1 MSSVLEHFDPIVRA
15 WFEEQVGAPTQAQQ
29 LAWPAIAAGEHVL
42 LTAPTGSG
50 KTLAAFLW
58 AIHQLATGAW
68 EPGATRVVYISPLRA
83 LNNDIQ
89 RNLLGPL
96 EALRAR
102 FEAAGQPWPG
112 IRVLTRSSD
121 TPGSERQRMVRRPPE
136 ILVTTPESLNL
147 LVSSAGGRRML
158 SGCAQVILDEIH
170 AVVGSKRGTHLITAV
185 DRLALLA
192 GEVQRVAL
200 SATVRPVGA
209 VASFVGGFTYQ
220 GTGDAAVYTPRPV
233 AVLQADDPRR
243 MELELRTPDMSRPI
257 SDAQEPAK
265 VFWRRLADEIL
276 PDVQA
281 NRSTLVFANNR
292 RITEKLTRFLNESA
306 GVGAGAAPGSEIAW
320 AHHGSLSRELRL
332 AVEARLKA
340 GELDAIVATNSLE
353 LGIDVGAL
361 DQVVLVQTPPTI
373 ASAVQRLGRA
383 GHQVGAVSRGVL
395 YPLAG
400 RDIVDGAVVCRAAIE
415 GDLEPVCIP
424 RAPLDVLAQILV
436 AMTGQRAWPI
446 DDLFAF
452 VRSSAPYRE
461 LSRKHFD
468 LVLDML
474 AGRYGHA
481 RLREL
486 QPRVIIDGIRG
497 TVTARPGALRLVY
510 LSGGTIPDRGYYK
523 LRHAD
528 TKARI
533 GELDEEF
540 VWERSLG
547 DTFTLGTQTW
557 RVHRITH
564 NDVEVVPV
572 GPDTPPS
579 IIPFWRAEARNRS
592 FHLAE
597 RIGQFLE
604 RADGRLDDPALL
616 RELQRDHH
624 LSEGAAREL
633 VRLLSRQRERTGSSL
648 PHRHHLLVEHFS
660 DPNNSSG
667 SKQVILHTGWGGR
680 INQPLALALVA
691 AWRRRHDAR
700 LQVFHDD
707 HGVLL
712 LLPDAFGTEDLLSL
726 LDFGSVEQLLRDSLG
741 ATGLFGAH
749 FRENAARALLLP
761 RVNLKR
767 RMPLW
772 VLRQRSKKL
781 LEHIAR
787 HPDFPIV
794 LETWRQLL
802 QDEMDLPGLAERL
815 EELRAGEIHVSEC
828 VTSSASPFCDGL
840 TWRATNKY
848 MYDDDTP
855 ELPSG
860 GASLRGDLLRE
871 LVQSP
876 GLRPRV
882 PLAVVE
888 RLVGRLQRTAPG
900 YAPRDAAELIE
911 HVKDRLL
918 VPRQE
923 WARLLEAM
931 RRDADEDDVDPLLSE
946 AAPRLAW
953 LDLGPGAGGVCALER
968 LPFLLRA
975 LGLQRDEGLS
985 GSEGAG
991 PGGGEPRPY
1000 VLASGHSED
1009 ETLDVGEHFTC
1020 SRARLGDPLA
1030 PHTPLSN
1037 ASSALAQHLVA
1048 RAARPADLPEGADE
1062 ATLDTLLCQWLQ
1074 LAGPVEPPVLAATF
1088 GLDGAQL
1095 EAALDEAL
1103 GQAELVLGPLL
1114 REGDTELLCDAQ
1126 NLEILLRM
1134 TRAAARPAFEPLP
1147 AVALPGFLAAHQG
1160 LAPPAH
1166 DVEGLQ
1172 RCLEQLFG
1180 YPARA
1185 RAWEEWIL
1193 PTRLQPYHSAWLEE
1207 LMQDSDLM
1215 WLGCGDRR
1223 VTFCFPD
1230 ELELFHQPAQPDE
1243 PSPLA
1248 SVIEGGGVFD
1258 LGQARQA
1265 TGLGSSALTEALW
1278 RSVWDGRLSNSTIT
1292 VLRRGIQQ
1300 GFEPLAAP
1308 EQRAGRSSFG
1318 RWKASQPFGGQWQV
1332 LPAAGSAPAD
1342 LIDAMERDKDRVRQ
1356 VLERYGVIFR
1366 ALLKREL
1373 PDLRWGPLFRALR
1386 LMELSG
1392 ELVGGLFFHGVPGP
1406 QFASHAA
1413 LRALREPLPQDAIWW
1428 HNAADP
1434 ASPCGLGLP
1443 ELGLPSR
1450 RASTWLAWRGPQLA
1464 LIARANG
1471 RKLSFGLPP
1480 DHPDLPTC
1488 LGLFRLLVDRRFRPI
1503 SHLEIQEIDEQP
1515 PLDSP
1520 YAEPLLRW
1528 GFRREYKSLV
1538 LRGRL

>member
-1 MSSVLEHFDPIVRA
+1 MSRVLDQFDPLVRA
-15 WFEEQVGAPTQAQQ
+15 WFSEQVGVPTHAQR

-58 AIHQLATGAW
+58 ALHQLATGVW

-83 LNNDIQ
+83 LNNDIR

-121 TPGSERQRMVRRPPE
+121 TTGSDRQRMVRRPPE

-185 DRLALLA
+185 DRLALLS

-200 SATVRPVGA
+200 SATVRPVDA
-209 VASFVGGFTYQ
+209 VASFVGGYTYR
-220 GTGDAAVYTPRPV
+220 GTGDEAVYTPRAV
-233 AVLQADDPRR
+233 SVLQADDPRR
-243 MELELRTPDMSRPI
+243 MQLELRTPDMTRPVP
-257 SDAQEPAK
+257 DAREPSK
-265 VFWRRLADEIL
+265 VYWRRLADEIL
-276 PDVQA
+276 PEVRA
-281 NRSTLVFANNR
+281 HRSTLVFANNR
-292 RITEKLTRFLNESA
+292 RTTEKLTRFLNE
-306 GVGAGAAPGSEIAW
+306 GAGEGQGSEIAW

-340 GELDAIVATNSLE
+340 GQLDAIVATNSLE

-395 YPLAG
+395 FPLPG
-400 RDIVDGAVVCRAAIE
+400 RDIIDGAVVCRAAVE
-415 GDLEPVCIP
+415 GDLEPVSIP
-424 RAPLDVLAQILV
+424 RAPLDVLAQIIV

-468 LVLDML
+468 LVIDML

-486 QPRVIIDGIRG
+486 QPRVVLDGIQG
-497 TVTARPGALRLVY
+497 TVTARPGALRVVY

-572 GPDTPPS
+572 GPDVPPS
-579 IIPFWRAEARNRS
+579 IIPFWRAEARNRT

-597 RIGQFLE
+597 RIGLFLE
-604 RADGRLDDPALL
+604 RADTRLDDPAFL
-616 RELQRDHH
+616 RELERQHH
-624 LSEGAAREL
+624 LSLPAARDL
-633 VRLLSRQRERTGSSL
+633 VDLLSRQRSRTGASL

-660 DPNNSSG
+660 DPLNSSG
-667 SKQVILHTGWGGR
+667 SKQVILHTCWGGR
-680 INQPLALALVA
+680 INQPLALAIAA

-712 LLPDAFGTEDLLSL
+712 LLPDAFGTEELLSL
-726 LDFGSVEQLLRDSLG
+726 LDLGTVEDLLRDSLG
-741 ATGLFGAH
+741 DTGLFGAH

-815 EELRAGEIHVSEC
+815 EELRAGEIVLSEC
-828 VTSSASPFCDGL
+828 VTPSASPFCEGL

-855 ELPSG
+855 ELASG
-860 GASLRGDLLRE
+860 GARLRGDLLRE

-876 GLRPRV
+876 GLRPTV
-882 PLAVVE
+882 PEAVVAG
-888 RLVGRLQRTAPG
+888 LVGRLQRTAPG
-900 YAPRDAAELIE
+900 YAPRDASELVE
-911 HVKDRLL
+911 HVKERLL
-918 VPRQE
+918 IPREE

-931 RRDADEDDVDPLLSE
+931 ERDLDEDPDVEPGELLSR
-946 AAPRLAW
+946 AAERLAW

-968 LPFLLRA
+968 LPFLVAA
-975 LGLQRDEGLS
+975 LGLDLER
-985 GSEGAG
+985 A
-991 PGGGEPRPY
+991 
-1000 VLASGHSED
+1000 LA
-1009 ETLDVGEHFTC
+1009 
-1020 SRARLGDPLA
+1020 DPLA
-1030 PHTPLSN
+1030 PESPLSE
-1037 ASSALAQHLVA
+1037 ASMVVARRLVA
-1048 RAARPADLPEGADE
+1048 QAGDPSELPDGAGE
-1062 ATLDTLLCQWLQ
+1062 ATLDTLLLQWLQ
-1074 LAGPVEPPVLAATF
+1074 LSGPIEPPLLAASF
-1088 GLDGAQL
+1088 GLDQAQL
-1095 EAALDEAL
+1095 EAALEEPL

-1114 REGDTELLCDAQ
+1114 RERDTELVCDAQ

-1134 TRAAARPAFEPLP
+1134 ARAAARPAFEPLP
-1147 AVALPGFLAAHQG
+1147 AASLPGFLAAHQG
-1160 LAPPAH
+1160 LAPPAGE
-1166 DVEGLQ
+1166 VEGLQ
-1172 RCLEQLFG
+1172 RALEQLFG
-1180 YPARA
+1180 FPARA

-1193 PTRLQPYHSAWLEE
+1193 PSRLQPYHSAWLEE

-1215 WLGCGDRR
+1215 WLGCGERR

-1230 ELELFHQPAQPDE
+1230 ELELFHQPVLPDP

-1248 SVIEGGGVFD
+1248 PVLDAGGVFD
-1258 LGQARQA
+1258 LGQAREA
-1265 TGLGSSALTEALW
+1265 TGLGSAALTQGLW
-1278 RSVWDGRLSNSTIT
+1278 QAVWDGRVSNSTIT

-1300 GFEPLAAP
+1300 GFDPSAAAP
-1308 EQRAGRSSFG
+1308 PARHAARSSFG

-1332 LPAAGSAPAD
+1332 LPAAVPPPAD
-1342 LIDAMERDKDRVRQ
+1342 PIEAMERDKDRVRQ
-1356 VLERYGVIFR
+1356 VLERYGVVFR
-1366 ALLKREL
+1366 ALLEREL
-1373 PDLRWGPLFRALR
+1373 PSLRWGPLFRALR

-1413 LRALREPLPQDAIWW
+1413 LRALREPLPEGAIWW

-1443 ELGLPSR
+1443 DLGLPHR

-1480 DHPDLPTC
+1480 DHPDLPAC
-1488 LGLFRLLVDRRFRPI
+1488 FGLFRLLVDRRFRPV
-1503 SHLEIQEIDEQP
+1503 SHLEIQQIDDQA

-1528 GFRREYKSLV
+1528 GFRREYRSLV